1 MSHAYSTTKRRTR
14 KILAYETPQ
23 ECFDA
28 SLKSLLS

>member
-14 KILAYETPQ
+14 KILVYETPQ

-28 SLKSLLS
+28 YVKPLLS